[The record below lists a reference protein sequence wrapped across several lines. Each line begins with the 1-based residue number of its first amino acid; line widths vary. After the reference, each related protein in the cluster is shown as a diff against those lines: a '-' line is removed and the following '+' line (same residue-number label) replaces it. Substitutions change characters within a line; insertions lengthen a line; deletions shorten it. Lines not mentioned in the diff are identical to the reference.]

1 MMKNILLA
9 FITEIF
15 GASIAFAQVDKASV
29 ETSRTEMKKLD
40 AMVGKWQGSGWSQRG
55 KERETY
61 TGTETVQRKID
72 GLALLVEGKFVN
84 KENVVVHETLAV
96 LSYNSTSKD
105 YDFNTFLFDGRK
117 GQYTLKAAGENWQWG
132 FSFPGGTIRYTIKL
146 TADTW
151 HEIGEMSMDEGKT
164 WRQFFEMT
172 LKKVS

>member
-9 FITEIF
+9 FITVIF
-15 GASIAFAQVDKASV
+15 SVSVAFAQMDKASV
-29 ETSRTEMKKLD
+29 ETSRAEMKKLE

-105 YDFNTFLFDGRK
+105 YDFN
-117 GQYTLKAAGENWQWG
+117 A
-132 FSFPGGTIRYTIKL
+132 
-146 TADTW
+146 
-151 HEIGEMSMDEGKT
+151 
-164 WRQFFEMT
+164 
-172 LKKVS
+172 